1 MAEEQVD
8 YEAYEEEQPMAE
20 GAEDVSA
27 RVSLSSR

>member
-20 GAEDVSA
+20 GTGEDVS
-27 RVSLSSR
+27 RPSRA